1 MKALVF
7 TLLLLSLF
15 VPVRAQGNWSYYV
28 SEGKADSSKTYFL
41 SNSFQNWGISQKDL
55 NSNFV
60 LKVNWFGKIP
70 SQQLPKSLVTQLAI
84 PNKNW
89 DSLSVEIA
97 VAFYDGLNGKGG
109 MLWEKKTFK
118 DITDTSVSW
127 NTSPAGIDS
136 LNMLTLVFQFYRS
149 PGSLLETGGEIK
161 LRGINLNGVI
171 TGVHNRTTVPDGFE
185 LHQNYPNPFNPSTRI
200 TYQIPE
206 IGMVTLKIY
215 DVLGNKVTTLVNE
228 EKVAGNYEINFNAG
242 NLSSGLYIYQLK
254 SGNFIQTKKMMLLK

>member
-185 LHQNYPNPFNPSTRI
+185 LHQNYPNPFNPTTTISFTL
-200 TYQIPE
+200 PKD
-206 IGMVTLKIY
+206 GMVTLKIY
-215 DVLGNKVTTLVNE
+215 DALGREVQTLVNE
-228 EKVAGNYEINFNAG
+228 FKQTGRYTAEFDASRLA
-242 NLSSGLYIYQLK
+242 SGIYIYKLV
-254 SGNFIQTKKMMLLK
+254 SGEYSAVMKMVLVK